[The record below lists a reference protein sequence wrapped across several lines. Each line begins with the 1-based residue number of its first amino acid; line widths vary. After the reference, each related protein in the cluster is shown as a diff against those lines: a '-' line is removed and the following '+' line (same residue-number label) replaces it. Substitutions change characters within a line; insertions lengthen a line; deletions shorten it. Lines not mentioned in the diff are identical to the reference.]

1 MANKE
6 DLTNRVLKGEDLKR
20 GRQRLQALPRGRLSP
35 FIRSNILVMS
45 FARKDVYEF
54 AIDAINKAIRVVDS
68 TTPESAEVAL

>member
-1 MANKE
+1 M
-6 DLTNRVLKGEDLKR
+6 GP
-20 GRQRLQALPRGRLSP
+20 QAWISP
-35 FIRSNILVMS
+35 FLSEKGMPILFTQLDILVMS